1 MIRRLIFSFFLL
13 LSLTA
18 RAENDQYTV
27 VISMDGFRWDYPIW
41 YDTPFLDE
49 VAEKGVSSS
58 LIPSF
63 PTKTFPNHYTLATGL
78 YPDHHG
84 IIANAFRDPETGK
97 SFSLGDTET
106 KFDPRYYGGEPVWL
120 TAQKNGLHTAVFYW
134 PGSDVAIKGQYPEHY
149 YNYDA
154 KPQLT
159 FEERV
164 DGIIKQLQKPEPDRP
179 RLIMAY
185 FEQPDAYGHYYG
197 PSSKQTRRAV
207 EQMDS
212 LMRNLYYRIQ
222 GLPYADKVNLIL
234 LSDHGMTHLGDNQ
247 QINIYDYIKKDWI
260 EAAESSIVTNIYV
273 KKGCLK
279 KVLEGLSKM
288 PHVRYWKH
296 GEVPAHFHYGNNPR
310 VGDVIVL
317 EDIGWQLVTKQ
328 EKTPGGHGYDN
339 YLYEMHALF
348 RAVGP
353 AFRPGEYPRFENV
366 NVYPLIC
373 HLLGIEPA
381 PCDGHI
387 NNVKEMLQ

>member
-1 MIRRLIFSFFLL
+1 MIRRLILFLL
-13 LSLTA
+13 TLMSLA
-18 RAENDQYTV
+18 VNASNDQYTV
-27 VISMDGFRWDYPIW
+27 VISMDGFRWDYPQW

-49 VAEKGVSSS
+49 MAQKGVSSA

-84 IIANAFRDPETGK
+84 IIANSFLDSDTDKE
-97 SFSLGDTET
+97 FSLGDKET
-106 KFDPRYYGGEPVWL
+106 KFDPKYYGGEPVWL

-134 PGSDVAIKGQYPEHY
+134 PGSDVAVKGKYPDHY

-154 KPQLT
+154 KPHLT
-159 FEERV
+159 FEERI
-164 DGIIKQLQKPEPDRP
+164 DGIISQLQKPEEERP
-179 RLIMAY
+179 RLVMAY
-185 FEQPDAYGHYYG
+185 FEQPDANGHFFG
-197 PSSKQTRRAV
+197 PASKQTRRAV

-212 LMRNLYYRIQ
+212 LMRILYYRIQ

-234 LSDHGMTHLGDNQ
+234 LSDHGMTNLGANQ
-247 QINIYDYIKKDWI
+247 QVRLYDYVNEEWI
-260 EAAESSIVTNIYV
+260 RKAEGSVITHIYV

-288 PHVRYWKH
+288 PHVRYWKK
-296 GEVPAHFHYGNNPR
+296 GELPDNLHYGTNHFS
-310 VGDVIVL
+310 GDVIVMQ
-317 EDIGWQLVTKQ
+317 DIGWQVVIQQ

-339 YLYEMHALF
+339 SLYEMHALF

-353 AFRPGEYPRFENV
+353 AFRHCDYPRFENV

-373 HLLGIEPA
+373 HLLDIEPA
-381 PCDGHI
+381 PCDGDI
-387 NNVKEMLQ
+387 NNVREILK